1 MNDGTEKQTPG
12 LSRRRKR
19 VLLSSL
25 AALLLLLGAGG
36 WLVINQGSNKADLS
50 GASSNGNYGSTF
62 NLANDYPCTHS
73 PRDSRYAGVQP
84 LESNFYSQKI
94 AGAYPARTWFGECF
108 IKIDYSESKTGV
120 SGTLAHCTKP
130 SFALG
135 TALGGY
141 GRYTT
146 IDSSE
151 PDPNNCRTTLSRA
164 VKWQPL
170 DLELTIRFCQRGWYA
185 PLPNNPYP
193 DSVRADTDVC
203 LIQEHVIRARSSDLG
218 VHSFVVD
225 GDQIWDNPN
234 TVGSVWETPL
244 RSSRVNGDPLCDPT
258 NAASCTFP
266 RLRVT
271 YQGKSSSKG
280 FFNYQ
285 IQFVA
290 PKCAI
295 GVHHT
300 PPVYAPQVNFDR
312 ICNLG

>member
-1 MNDGTEKQTPG
+1 MNDGTEKQTPR

-36 WLVINQGSNKADLS
+36 WLVTNQGSNKADLS

-62 NLANDYPCTHS
+62 NLVNDYPCIHS
-73 PRDSRYAGVQP
+73 PNGQP
-84 LESNFYSQKI
+84 PESNFNPQKI
-94 AGAYPARTWFGECF
+94 STPYPYRTWFGECF

-130 SFALG
+130 SIALG
-135 TALGGY
+135 TALGTY
-141 GRYTT
+141 GRYKK

-151 PDPNNCRTTLSRA
+151 PDPHNCRTTLSRA
-164 VKWQPL
+164 VSWQPL
-170 DLELTIRFCQRGWYA
+170 DLELTIRFCQRGNYA
-185 PLPNNPYP
+185 RLPTDLNKDNLQEG
-193 DSVRADTDVC
+193 DVC

-244 RSSRVNGDPLCDPT
+244 RATRVNGDPLCVPT
-258 NAASCTFP
+258 DAASCRFP
-266 RLRVT
+266 HLRVT
-271 YQGKSSSKG
+271 YQGKPTSKG
-280 FFNYQ
+280 RFNYQ
-285 IQFVA
+285 IQFIA

-295 GVHHT
+295 GVHRV
-300 PPVYAPQVNFDR
+300 PPSYEPQVNFNQ

>member
-1 MNDGTEKQTPG
+1 MDDGTEKQTPG

-62 NLANDYPCTHS
+62 NLANDYLCTHS
-73 PRDSRYAGVQP
+73 PNGQP
-84 LESNFYSQKI
+84 PESNLSSAKI
-94 AGAYPARTWFGECF
+94 LNAYPYRAWFGECF
-108 IKIDYSESKTGV
+108 IKIDFSESKTGV

-130 SFALG
+130 SIALG
-135 TALGGY
+135 TALGSF
-141 GRYTT
+141 GRYKT

-185 PLPNNPYP
+185 PDPNNPYP
-193 DSVRADTDVC
+193 DSLREDTEVC

-244 RSSRVNGDPLCDPT
+244 RASRVNGDPLCEPT
-258 NAASCTFP
+258 NAASCRFP
-266 RLRVT
+266 HLRVT
-271 YQGKSSSKG
+271 YQGKPTSRG
-280 FFNYQ
+280 RHNYQ

-295 GVHHT
+295 GVYRV
-300 PPVYAPQVNFDR
+300 PPAYAPQVNFAQ